1 MKGRAVG
8 IKLELAPLVLNMRTL
23 TTGQKV
29 YNKLALL
36 EIYIIE
42 IEIYLFQMVRSQVDQ
57 KSRSRSLYLI
67 IMLNKIYINQINGK

>member
-42 IEIYLFQMVRSQVDQ
+42 IEIYLF
-57 KSRSRSLYLI
+57 
-67 IMLNKIYINQINGK
+67 